1 MTSVLIAGGTGMLGR
16 SIASHLLDQP
26 DVDVRLLV
34 RDSSPGDP
42 GKEGAIQHLVSRGA
56 SIVAGDV
63 SDPASLDQATQGVD
77 VVISALQGRSEIIVD
92 GQVAL
97 AEAAVRNGVRRFFP
111 SDFAIDLFAA
121 PDGAPQFDLRKQADA
136 IIDALPL
143 QVVHVL
149 NGAFMD
155 MMLDPETA
163 GIVNLQNNTARLW
176 GTGDEPFNLTTVDDT
191 AHFTALLA
199 TDPADISGVRA
210 VSGAETTFNT
220 IIAETERLADTT
232 LAVQILG
239 DADDLRR
246 ITAEADDPWSVI
258 RQWYFLSMITVPP
271 LPRSEVKN
279 TMARS
284 DVFVAPAVLESFG
297 IAALEAHAAGL
308 PVVGRRGTG
317 CRTSSA
323 TARVACSSAATARWR
338 RCSRGWRR
346 SARTRACRARPPCSS
361 SAGRRWSSAI
371 ARSTPKPVPPAV
383 SGSRTAR
390 RCGGPRDGHAGR

>member
-26 DVDVRLLV
+26 GVDVRLLV
-34 RDSSPGDP
+34 RDSSPRDP
-42 GKEGAIQHLVSRGA
+42 GKDGAIQHLVSRGA

-191 AHFTALLA
+191 AHFTARLA
-199 TDPADISGVRA
+199 TDPADVSGVRA

-246 ITAEADDPWSVI
+246 ITAEADNPWSVI

-271 LPRSEVKN
+271 FTRTENHRYPELQLTTLHQYLTDAHQAHR
-279 TMARS
+279 
-284 DVFVAPAVLESFG
+284 VLQTLGQS
-297 IAALEAHAAGL
+297 
-308 PVVGRRGTG
+308 
-317 CRTSSA
+317 
-323 TARVACSSAATARWR
+323 
-338 RCSRGWRR
+338 
-346 SARTRACRARPPCSS
+346 
-361 SAGRRWSSAI
+361 
-371 ARSTPKPVPPAV
+371 
-383 SGSRTAR
+383 
-390 RCGGPRDGHAGR
+390 